1 MKKILQLSFFLFTAS
16 ILAQITHYDW
26 PTGTS
31 EALLSD
37 KYRVF
42 VKHGTDPEQEVE
54 VLMSTADPNDLQ
66 YDHQGNELTGRT
78 FSYASISYNN
88 ISSPGVTFRIVK
100 TFGNNS
106 SKVKIS
112 PKSYNI
118 TPTVGSNEVSFTIN
132 SNNKYISVD
141 FEDTANETSTK
152 KWIKHMLTIFV
163 DPPETDKPNPTDA
176 GVVVYSNDLS
186 PTALE
191 NATTIYFA
199 PGYYNLRNYQFASTV
214 INSDGILYLD
224 NGKKLYLAGGAYVDG
239 LINRT
244 NYNNTNQKIYGRG
257 VLSGRLHIWQDGQG
271 NKPYGQIVMLGK
283 SAEVNGIH
291 IVDSPQHGIVSRE
304 ETKVE
309 NLKFLGWHANND
321 GIRIGSGSEI
331 KNSFM
336 RCVDDFFYNYNIN
349 VHDCVL
355 WAGHNG
361 AIMTYGWASI
371 DTGSSIVEN
380 IDIINPEWTGLGN
393 NNGLIAAQVNLDFN
407 PIDYGTGST
416 TTTFKNI
423 RIEGSI
429 PGLTNIKP
437 RSEGNGV
444 PAAAQVDIANLGYLG
459 DVQLENITVE
469 SQFAKG
475 RISGQLNAT
484 TTGTNTYFAKNIN
497 FTNVT
502 IGGVKLT
509 NLNSNLYFDIDAAT
523 TQNITFDIGIAPPV
537 SGLQTETFTSTTLT
551 PLSNTVY
558 ATQERGIT
566 KTELE
571 AVLTGTGKWFVANPS
586 GTTANDFE
594 VKNTG
599 GNPSDYLA
607 RVAPSDFARGAAYV
621 YNNTNGDA
629 TGILDMSFDYFW
641 KSPMTSDRIAF
652 RVWGVKSTISDTNKE
667 YFRLTGGSGTSGD
680 NFAVG
685 FEKGTGTGN
694 ADVVELSS
702 NLALGIS
709 ENWKTVNYSINATDY
724 KYIVIMF
731 AGAYGTGQGQNTGVF
746 GLDNV
751 TVPAT
756 NPAAYDNY
764 PSIPSL
770 IQSEN
775 YTSASGIT
783 SESTSDTNGG
793 QSINLVDANSSIDYE
808 VYVKKSEVYRVK
820 FRVASNSDAAFN
832 LSSNGNLLKTINIE
846 NTGGLQSWKT
856 ITLDLNLT
864 KGLQT
869 LKINAA
875 IAVFNIN
882 WIEFS
887 TIDDDKDGVENEIDE
902 CANTPEGTVVDEKG
916 CPIFKPS
923 SSNFSITS
931 VSETCPNK
939 ANGKIT
945 IAATENY
952 DYKTTING
960 TSYQFT
966 SATPLTVANLTPGKY
981 DFCITIDSKNYS
993 QCYSVNIT
1001 AGVTM
1006 SAKTVMNSSKATI
1019 NIEEGTAP
1027 FKVFVNGNEI
1037 LETMKTSFDVD
1048 IDQGDLIEIKSNVEC
1063 EGTISKRMDQFNEIS
1078 AYPNPTKGHF
1088 IINNMP
1094 FNLDKIVIEL
1104 YNSNSKLISTKSYPV
1119 NYGNVELN
1127 IEDVPSGLYFAKA
1140 ILNTPVYFKIIKN

>member
-1 MKKILQLSFFLFTAS
+1 MKKILQLSFFLFTTS
-16 ILAQITHYDW
+16 LLAQVTHYDW
-26 PTGTS
+26 PTGTG
-31 EALLSD
+31 EALLSN

-42 VKHGTDPEQEVE
+42 VKHGTDPEQEVK

-66 YDHQGNELTGRT
+66 YDYQATELTGRT

-88 ISSPGVTFRIVK
+88 IASPGVTFRIVK

-118 TPTVGSNEVSFTIN
+118 TPTVGNNEVSFTIN
-132 SNNKYISVD
+132 SNNKYISID
-141 FEDTANETSTK
+141 FEDTTNETSTK

-163 DPPETDKPNPTDA
+163 DPPETNKPNPTDA
-176 GVVVYSNDLS
+176 GVVVYSNNIS

-199 PGYYNLRNYQFASTV
+199 PGYYNLRNYQFAGTV
-214 INSDGILYLD
+214 ISSDGILYLGND
-224 NGKKLYLAGGAYVDG
+224 KKIYLAGGAFVEG
-239 LINRT
+239 LIDRT
-244 NYNNTNQKIYGRG
+244 NYNNTNQKLYGRG
-257 VLSGRLHIWQDGQG
+257 VLSGRQYIWQDALG
-271 NKPYGQIVMLGK
+271 NKPYGQLVQLGK
-283 SAEVNGIH
+283 FAEINGVH
-291 IVDSPQHGIVSRE
+291 LVDSPKHGIVSPDGMV
-304 ETKVE
+304 VE

-321 GIRIGSGSEI
+321 GLRIGTGSEV
-331 KNSFM
+331 KNSFI
-336 RCVDDFFYNYNIN
+336 RAVDDFFYNYNIY
-349 VHDCVL
+349 VHDCVF

-361 AIMTYGWASI
+361 AIVTYGWASI
-371 DTGSSIVEN
+371 DTGSSFLEN
-380 IDIINPEWTGLGN
+380 IDIINPEWSGLGN

-437 RSEGNGV
+437 RSESNGV
-444 PAAAQVDIANLGYLG
+444 PVAAQVDIANLGYLG
-459 DVQLENITVE
+459 DVQLENITIE
-469 SQFAKG
+469 KQFDKG
-475 RISGQLNAT
+475 RIRGQANAT
-484 TTGTNTYFAKNIN
+484 TSGNNTYYSKNIN
-497 FTNVT
+497 FTNIM

-509 NLNSNLYFDIDAAT
+509 NVNKNLYFDIDETT
-523 TQNITFDIGIAPPV
+523 TQNITFDIGIPPAKSEV
-537 SGLQTETFTSTTLT
+537 EVETFTNATLT
-551 PLSNTVY
+551 QLKNNIY
-558 ATQERGIT
+558 ATGNRGIIQSDM
-566 KTELE
+566 E
-571 AVLTGTGKWFVANPS
+571 AIPAGTGKWFAANPL
-586 GTTANDFE
+586 GVAGDDLQI
-594 VKNTG
+594 KNTG
-599 GNPSDYLA
+599 GNPTDY
-607 RVAPSDFARGAAYV
+607 VDKVSTSEFSRGIAYV
-621 YNNTNGDA
+621 YNNTNADA
-629 TGILDMSFDYFW
+629 TGVLNMSFDYFW
-641 KSPMTSDRIAF
+641 KAPMTGDRISY
-652 RVWGVKSTISDTNKE
+652 RVWGVKEGISAANNA
-667 YFRLTGGSGTSGD
+667 YFRMTGGSGNSGD
-680 NFAVG
+680 NDAVN
-685 FEKGTGTGN
+685 FVKGTGN
-694 ADVVELSS
+694 DEVIALSS
-702 NLALGIS
+702 NLALGNAES
-709 ENWKTVNYSINATDY
+709 WKTINYTIDVTDY

-731 AGAYGTGQGQNTGVF
+731 SSAYGTAQIQNAGLF

-751 TVPAT
+751 AVPAT

-775 YTSASGIT
+775 YTSANGVN

-793 QSINLVDANSSIDYE
+793 QNINLVDANSSIDYE
-808 VYVKKSEVYRVK
+808 VYVKKSDLYRVK
-820 FRVASNSDAAFN
+820 FRVASNSNASFN

-875 IAVFNIN
+875 TTGFNIN
-882 WIEFS
+882 WIEFL

-916 CPIFKPS
+916 CPIFKLS

-960 TSYQFT
+960 IAYQFT

-1006 SAKTVMNSSKATI
+1006 SAKTVMNSSKASI

-1048 IDQGDLIEIKSNVEC
+1048 INQGDLIEIKSNVEC
-1063 EGTISKRMDQFNEIS
+1063 EGTISKKMYQFNEIS
-1078 AYPNPTKGHF
+1078 VYPNPTKGHF

-1104 YNSNSKLISTKSYPV
+1104 YDSNSKLISTKSYPI

-1127 IEDVPSGLYFAKA
+1127 IEDVPSGLYFVKA